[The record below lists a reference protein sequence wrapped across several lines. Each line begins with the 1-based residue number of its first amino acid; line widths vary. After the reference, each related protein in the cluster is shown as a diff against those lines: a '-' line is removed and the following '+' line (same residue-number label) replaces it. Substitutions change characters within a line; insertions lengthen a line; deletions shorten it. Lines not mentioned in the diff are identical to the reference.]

1 MYFEIGFERD
11 VDIQIKEAQRTTRYL
26 ERQAS
31 LKLIVISFSKANQKE
46 RVPKVATEKCLITYK
61 ENPITLTAEFSAGIL

>member
-11 VDIQIKEAQRTTRYL
+11 TDIQIEEAQRTTGYL

-31 LKLIVISFSKANQKE
+31 LKLIVISFSKVNLKE
-46 RVPKVATEKCLITYK
+46 RVLKVATEKCLITYK
-61 ENPITLTAEFSAGIL
+61 EIPSH

>member
-11 VDIQIKEAQRTTRYL
+11 TDIQLEEAQRTTGYL

-31 LKLIVISFSKANQKE
+31 LKLIVISFSKVNLKE
-46 RVPKVATEKCLITYK
+46 RVLKVATEKCLITYK
-61 ENPITLTAEFSAGIL
+61 EIPSH

>member
-11 VDIQIKEAQRTTRYL
+11 TDIQIEEAHRTTGYL

-31 LKLIVISFSKANQKE
+31 LKLIVISFSKVNLKE
-46 RVPKVATEKCLITYK
+46 RVLKVATEKCLITYK
-61 ENPITLTAEFSAGIL
+61 EIPSH